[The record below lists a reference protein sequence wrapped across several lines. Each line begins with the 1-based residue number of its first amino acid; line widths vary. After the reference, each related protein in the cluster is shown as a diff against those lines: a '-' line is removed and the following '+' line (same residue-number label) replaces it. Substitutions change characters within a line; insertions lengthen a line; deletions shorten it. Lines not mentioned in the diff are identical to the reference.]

1 MSNTHPN
8 FRIKHKISLIKHLR
22 ELFNT
27 LRSNQIQVLIL
38 NFNFVCIRFR
48 TLPPSRLILL
58 GRSYSNFSSSSS
70 VHITDISSSEENT
83 GLVLH
88 CYQGFSSQGYQHSVS
103 ISKSNNCLHSIVVLC
118 TFLLILEIK
127 QANQNK
133 ATSLSL
139 HWRVLNF
146 EFYLFSEFLAKEN
159 TLIYCLS
166 SLCTSA
172 YVSAHHTF
180 TGKVETSC
188 FCPKPSRITHR
199 TLPKRICRVMALG
212 SPSVLITSSLLVGML

>member
-8 FRIKHKISLIKHLR
+8 FRIKHKISLIIHLR

-48 TLPPSRLILL
+48 TLPPSHLILL
-58 GRSYSNFSSSSS
+58 GRSYSNFSSSS

-88 CYQGFSSQGYQHSVS
+88 CYQGFSSQGYLHSVS
-103 ISKSNNCLHSIVVLC
+103 ISKSNNSFHSIVVLC

-133 ATSLSL
+133 ATSISL
-139 HWRVLNF
+139 H
-146 EFYLFSEFLAKEN
+146 
-159 TLIYCLS
+159 
-166 SLCTSA
+166 
-172 YVSAHHTF
+172 
-180 TGKVETSC
+180 
-188 FCPKPSRITHR
+188 
-199 TLPKRICRVMALG
+199 
-212 SPSVLITSSLLVGML
+212 